1 MVRRTAEAAQQPAAR
16 HDDMALLLGMC
27 HAFGSE
33 QDVESLIRAAGR
45 WITSALSGEV
55 VALRFVVVEP
65 GGRLR
70 CVDESGESI
79 WGDPSFRR
87 VRRAIDMKA
96 ARLATARAFG
106 GARIRTIPL
115 ISRGTALGAVEIATA
130 SAGRSEGWSAVDAVI
145 SQTAIALANLGSR
158 SSIDR
163 DRGWMRLAVDLG
175 AHVVAAESLETAI
188 RTLVQGV
195 HRDLDVRAAGWIIEN
210 AQPRL
215 VSTGGLGS
223 RRRDRLRSP
232 TLTDDG
238 DVVEQLVD
246 AFRSLLGGDEVEV
259 TVGGGVVVLMERPAD
274 AAAEEALASLRD
286 LVGEWFDRLSTLE
299 GAERQIEWYG
309 TALAVTAHEIRGPL
323 LAAKTAVDGML
334 EDGGYAPADR
344 GRLQRSRR
352 QLEELAE
359 TVDLLLR
366 WSRPDEA
373 MRRRATDLSRLVGA
387 AIESVARETGA
398 RRVTFESP
406 PFQVKVPVSSRHVSL
421 AVANLIRNA
430 LAFSPPGSPVDVW
443 VSVDERWGTVSVRDR
458 GQGIADG
465 YLEAIFHPF
474 VHGRSVGSGGEG
486 SGLGLFVVKRVA
498 EAHGGQAWVTP
509 GRSETTFHL
518 ALPLGADAAGAAA
531 EEGRS
536 TSKR

>member
-1 MVRRTAEAAQQPAAR
+1 
-16 HDDMALLLGMC
+16 MALLLGMC

-33 QDVESLIRAAGR
+33 QDVESLVRAAGR

-55 VALRFVVVEP
+55 VALRFVVIDP

-70 CVDESGESI
+70 CVEESGGSI

-115 ISRGTALGAVEIATA
+115 ISRGAALGAVEIATT

-163 DRGWMRLAVDLG
+163 DRGRMRLAVDLG
-175 AHVVAAESLETAI
+175 AQVVAAESLETAI

-238 DVVEQLVD
+238 DVVGQLAD
-246 AFRSLLGGDEVEV
+246 AFRSLLGGDEVDA
-259 TVGGGVVVLMERPAD
+259 TAGGGVVVLMERPAD

-359 TVDLLLR
+359 TVDVVLR
-366 WSRPDEA
+366 WSRPDQA
-373 MRRRATDLSRLVGA
+373 MRRRATDLPRLVGA
-387 AIESVARETGA
+387 AIESVARETGE

-406 PFQVKVPVSSRHVSL
+406 PFPVKVPLSGRHVSL

-430 LAFSPPGSPVDVW
+430 LAFSPPGSPVDVR
-443 VSVDERWGTVSVRDR
+443 VSVDERWATVSVRDR
-458 GQGIADG
+458 GLGIADG

-498 EAHGGQAWVTP
+498 EAHGGQAWVSR

-518 ALPLGADAAGAAA
+518 ALPLGTDAVPAAA